1 MKIKNQYYQGNGVI
15 PGIVIGRAFVI
26 EREKDTDTH
35 SHIVSQQ
42 VEIEIDRFKNALKK
56 GFDELEMI
64 KNKISADH
72 KDPGH
77 ILEAH
82 QMMIQDEE
90 LQKQVIETIRHELVN
105 AEWAINKTLEKWKTL
120 FLSVDDE
127 YMQERISDL
136 KFVSRRLIR
145 NLSGKNNYIAQ
156 PPPDA
161 IVVAKELSPAETIQ
175 IGKNAI
181 SGMVIEK
188 GGKTSH
194 TIIIAK
200 AFEIPTIVGIKN
212 ITTEVGTGDLLLL
225 DANSGQLIANPD
237 VEMVQKYRT
246 RMHKALAFEQ
256 NLLKQSAKPAKTK
269 DDYTIK
275 ISANIDF
282 VNEIEAANS
291 HGAEGIGLY
300 RTEFLFI
307 NNFRDALDEKL
318 HFKDTLKL
326 LESSSISPITI
337 RTFDLGGDKFP
348 LEADFSNEPN
358 PALGLRSIRLALKER
373 TILKSQLR
381 GILRAYIKNHS
392 VELRIMFPLVGS
404 MEEFLSAKEVY
415 WECINELLQEG
426 HDIPDNISIGTMI
439 ELPSACMISD
449 HLATKSDFFS
459 IGSNDLTQYSLGID
473 RNNDMISD
481 LYQPLHPG
489 ILRLIKRTIKSAKNA
504 KIPISVCG
512 DTATDPIAALI
523 LIGMGIENLSMPP
536 AYIPHIKKLIRN
548 IELRKVEKITEQA
561 LEMQTAKG
569 IIQLFIKNF
578 EEAIDDSRLK
588 YSE

>member
-15 PGIVIGRAFVI
+15 PGIVIGRTFVI

-35 SHIVSQQ
+35 SHITFQQ
-42 VEIEIDRFKNALKK
+42 VEIEIDRFKNALQKS
-56 GFDELEMI
+56 FDELEMI
-64 KNKISADH
+64 KNRISEDH

-90 LQKQVIETIRHELVN
+90 LQKQVIETIKNELVN
-105 AEWAINKTLEKWKTL
+105 AEWAIDKTLEKWKTL
-120 FLSVDDE
+120 FLSVEDE

-136 KFVSRRLIR
+136 KFVSKRLIR
-145 NLSGKNNYIAQ
+145 NLSGKNGSIVN

-161 IVVAKELSPAETIQ
+161 IVIAKELSPAETIQ

-188 GGKTSH
+188 GGRTSH
-194 TIIIAK
+194 TVIIAK
-200 AFEIPTIVGIKN
+200 AFEIPTIVGIKD
-212 ITTEVGTGDLLLL
+212 ITNEVGTGDLLLL
-225 DANSGQLIANPD
+225 DATSGQLIANPD

-246 RMHKALAFEQ
+246 RMHKALAYEQ
-256 NLLKQSAKPAKTK
+256 NLLKQSTKPAKTK

-291 HGAEGIGLY
+291 HGAEGVGLY

-318 HFKDTLKL
+318 HFDDTLKL
-326 LESSSISPITI
+326 LENSSISPLTI

-358 PALGLRSIRLALKER
+358 PALGLRSIRLALKR
-373 TILKSQLR
+373 RKILKSQLR
-381 GILRAYIKNHS
+381 GILRSYIKNHK

-426 HDIPDNISIGTMI
+426 HDIPDNIAIGTMI

-459 IGSNDLTQYSLGID
+459 IGSNDLTQYSLGVD

-489 ILRLIKRTIKSAKNA
+489 ILRLIKKTIKSAKNA

-512 DTATDPIAALI
+512 DTATDPVAALI

-536 AYIPHIKKLIRN
+536 GYIPHIKRLIRN
-548 IELRKVEKITEQA
+548 VELRKVEKITEQA

-578 EEAIDDSRLK
+578 EEAIDGSRLK
-588 YSE
+588 YS